1 MTARE
6 ASRHGYRFPLFRLGF
21 PRRHYL
27 LSLTD
32 TMFLR
37 TLRTPQ
43 VALLAPVLWLAATVP
58 ASAAEGVDPSAA
70 PLFNVSGVPVTNA
83 MVTTWFFSLVLILLI
98 RWAVGRP
105 KLIPSRGQTVVETL
119 VGELRSLVEM
129 IVGPKIVDKVFP
141 LLISFFIFI
150 LIMNWSGLLPG
161 AGSIGLVKNTNGH
174 LEFTSAFRPA
184 DSDLNTTLALTIV
197 SFTAWLYFVLRYAG
211 LGVLVKDI
219 FGNKASKK
227 DVHIILYFA
236 LSPIF
241 FLVGFIEIISI
252 LSRLLSLSFRLYGN
266 VFGGESLLDAM
277 YQICPYLLP
286 VPVMMMELLVGVVQA
301 FVFTLLTTVY
311 IGLICNHEGG
321 DHAHD
326 EHAEDESHSE
336 AAH

>member
-1 MTARE
+1 M
-6 ASRHGYRFPLFRLGF
+6 
-21 PRRHYL
+21 L
-27 LSLTD
+27 LRSL
-32 TMFLR
+32 R
-37 TLRTPQ
+37 SPK
-43 VALLAPVLWLAATVP
+43 VALLAPVLWLAATLP
-58 ASAAEGVDPSAA
+58 ASAAEGVDPSAQE
-70 PLFNVSGVPVTNA
+70 LFNVGGLPLTNS
-83 MVTTWFFSLVLILLI
+83 MVTTWFFSLVLILAI

-119 VGELRSLVEM
+119 VGELRSLIEM
-129 IVGPKIVDKVFP
+129 IVGTRMVDKVFP

-161 AGSIGLVKNTNGH
+161 AGSLGVIRNASGH
-174 LEFTSAFRPA
+174 MEFTTAFRPA

-197 SFTAWLYFVLRYAG
+197 SFSAWLYFVLRYAG
-211 LGVLVKDI
+211 IGVLIKDI

-227 DVHIILYFA
+227 DVHIALYFA

-277 YQICPYLLP
+277 YNICPYLLP

-326 EHAEDESHSE
+326 EHAEGESHTE